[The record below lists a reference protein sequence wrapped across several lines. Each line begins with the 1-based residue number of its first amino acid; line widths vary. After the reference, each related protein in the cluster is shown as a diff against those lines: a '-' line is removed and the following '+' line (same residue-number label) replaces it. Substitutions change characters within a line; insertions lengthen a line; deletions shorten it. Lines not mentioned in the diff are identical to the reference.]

1 MNGLMRTSR
10 WREPKNVF
18 RTLWNINNVPA
29 LVRYQRVNG
38 EIAETGRLIE
48 GEILDKSKM
57 QKFMS

>member
-1 MNGLMRTSR
+1 MRAFR
-10 WREPKNVF
+10 WREPKNIF

-38 EIAETGRLIE
+38 EVTETGRLIE
-48 GEILDKSKM
+48 GEILDKSKL

>member
-1 MNGLMRTSR
+1 MRAFR
-10 WREPKNVF
+10 WREPKNIF

-38 EIAETGRLIE
+38 EVTETGRLIE
-48 GEILDKSKM
+48 GEMLDKSKL